1 MERQGDVPPKS
12 CIVAPALHD
21 SKSLCMKSD
30 NPVAVCIMMAWVNGQ
45 AQNQIQDW
53 WILFTVFPLL
63 IKISTDAVDEK
74 LYAKFQE

>member
-1 MERQGDVPPKS
+1 MERQGDVLPKS
-12 CIVAPALHD
+12 SIFAPAPHD

-30 NPVAVCIMMAWVNGQ
+30 NPVAVCIIIVNGQ
-45 AQNQIQDW
+45 ARNQIQDW
-53 WILFTVFPLL
+53 WIFFTAFPLL